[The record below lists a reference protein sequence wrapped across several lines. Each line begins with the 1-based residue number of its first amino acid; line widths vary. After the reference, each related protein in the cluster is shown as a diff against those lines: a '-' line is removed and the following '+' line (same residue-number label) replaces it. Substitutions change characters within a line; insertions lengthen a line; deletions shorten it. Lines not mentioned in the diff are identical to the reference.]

1 VSELQIF
8 IAALL
13 VSVALLNTIANRLRI
28 PFPIVL
34 VFGGLLLA
42 LVPGI
47 PNVELNPDLVLVVF
61 LPPLLYS
68 AAFFADQQAL
78 RRDMRVIALLAIGL
92 VLATVAGVGVF
103 AHEVIGLPWA
113 SSFVLGAILGPT
125 DALAATAILR
135 RLSVP
140 RRIATVLEGEALVN
154 DATALV
160 AYKVAVAVAVGEGF
174 SASHAG
180 LEFL

>member
-1 VSELQIF
+1 MSELQVF

-13 VSVALLNTIANRLRI
+13 VSVALLNTIANRLNV

-34 VFGGLLLA
+34 VIGGLLLA

-68 AAFFADQQAL
+68 AAFFADQQAM
-78 RRDMRVIALLAIGL
+78 RRSMRVIVLLAIGL
-92 VLATVAGVGVF
+92 VLATMVGVAVL
-103 AHEVIGLPWA
+103 AHEVFGLPWA
-113 SSFVLGAILGPT
+113 SAFVLGAILGPT
-125 DALAATAILR
+125 DAIAATAILR
-135 RLSVP
+135 RLGVR
-140 RRIATVLEGEALVN
+140 RRIAIVLKGEALVN

-160 AYKVAVAVAVGEGF
+160 A
-174 SASHAG
+174 
-180 LEFL
+180 